1 MIRRPPRST
10 LFPYPTLFRSRAAI
24 ERAVDVLVALH
35 PAGSVHGKGV
45 EVQERVLSGERL
57 TFPFARGAEFRDGLA
72 TSCDRDPLPLFG
84 AGHELREARLGVVN
98 VDGLLSHRKQ
108 A

>member
-1 MIRRPPRST
+1 SLRSINA
-10 LFPYPTLFRSRAAI
+10 YRIDVSRKASRAAI

-35 PAGSVHGKGV
+35 TAGSVHGKGV

-84 AGHELREARLGVVN
+84 AGLGPT
-98 VDGLLSHRKQ
+98 RKRKRQ
-108 A
+108 ALPAE